1 MMLWGHKRYSGP
13 KSVQRRLIF
22 LLVAVFIP
30 LSLVLFFVY
39 RFTEQTLVSKVNEVN
54 QFRMEQTSSRVQDL
68 FQRIFMA
75 TNLFINDRQF
85 LGSLDVKDPYDIEK
99 NKIYLE
105 AIERLQY
112 AFFLNEKYA
121 VILRDNNGNIY
132 QSDTS
137 RLGLRKEQLQ
147 ERVLTI
153 MDWEEAD
160 IFYSFKWSMIDC
172 PQING
177 DSASFI
183 VFTRWLFN
191 PGTATKKGMISIVIP
206 ISYIQNI
213 LKNDGGHYVIENEN
227 HESLFSTQIDGD
239 QTVEKI
245 SKSTSTHSMKQ
256 LNPTNW
262 YLYQLESTDFLNN
275 QLKLFSFV
283 VFMTIVVIL
292 IIYFGIMAVVL
303 QTTRKIFNQI
313 RSLSKQLTSNSPNLT
328 ISIQSDYQI
337 VELSEILRQLVHNL
351 TTSRKNF
358 ELASTEKRK
367 LEMQMLQQQMNPH
380 FLLNTLSTIRF
391 IADSTSQQRI
401 SSLILSLSFLL
412 RQQLYRE
419 NSHWTMKEEKEY
431 LLRYIE
437 IQNARFG
444 DEYKVDIHF
453 QEETMEKVVLRM
465 LIQPLLEN
473 CFEHAFAGKPTGWV
487 QIFAQFK
494 EGGMEITVQD
504 NGDGFINRETQKSR
518 KSIGLA
524 NVKDRL
530 LLHYGGS
537 AYIDIQSSPSIG
549 TCIRVFIPDETS

>member
-1 MMLWGHKRYSGP
+1 MIWSNRRYSGP

-30 LSLVLFFVY
+30 LSLVLIFVY
-39 RFTEQTLVSKVNEVN
+39 RFTELTLLNKVNEVN

-75 TNLFINDRQF
+75 TNLFINDRQL
-85 LGSLDVKDPYDIEK
+85 LGALEVKDPFDIEK

-112 AFFLNEKYA
+112 AFFLNEKYV

-137 RLGLRKEQLQ
+137 RLAIRKEELKG
-147 ERVLTI
+147 RVLSI
-153 MDWEEAD
+153 MDWEDAD
-160 IFYSFKWSMIDC
+160 IFDSFKWSTVDSQ
-172 PQING
+172 QING
-177 DSASFI
+177 EIASFI

-191 PGTATKKGMISIVIP
+191 PETATKKGMISIVIP

-213 LKNDGGHYVIENEN
+213 LENDGGHYIIENEKN
-227 HESLFSTQIDGD
+227 ESVFSTHIDGEHS
-239 QTVEKI
+239 VEKI
-245 SKSTSTHSMKQ
+245 SKSTNTRSVKK

-262 YLYQLESTDFLNN
+262 HLYQLESTDFLNN
-275 QLKLFSFV
+275 PLKLFTVV
-283 VFMTIVVIL
+283 VFMTITLVIV
-292 IIYFGIMAVVL
+292 IYIVIMIVVL
-303 QTTRKIFNQI
+303 QTTRNVFNQI
-313 RSLSKQLTSNSPNLT
+313 RFLSKQLTTNSSNLS
-328 ISIQSDYQI
+328 ISIKSDYQI

-358 ELASTEKRK
+358 ELASIEKRK

-391 IADSTSQQRI
+391 IADSTAQQRI
-401 SSLILSLSFLL
+401 SSLVLSLSFLL
-412 RQQLYRE
+412 RQQLYKDD
-419 NSHWTMKEEKEY
+419 SHWTMREENEY
-431 LLRYIE
+431 LLKYIE

-444 DEYKVDIHF
+444 DEYQVDIHF
-453 QEETMEKVVLRM
+453 QEGTLDKLILRM

-473 CFEHAFAGKPTGWV
+473 CFEHAFAGKTEGRI
-487 QIFAQFK
+487 QIGALVK
-494 EGGMEITVQD
+494 KGGMELTVQD
-504 NGDGFINRETQKSR
+504 DGLGFVDRGVKKSR
-518 KSIGLA
+518 KNIGLS

-530 LLHYGGS
+530 KLHYRGS
-537 AYIDIQSSPSIG
+537 SAFDISSYPSLG
-549 TCIRVFIPDETS
+549 SCITIFIPDETS